1 MRQQQSIYRVRTS
14 ALVAAVVFFSVSAFG
29 QTGQSLASS
38 SAPAPVQGGETV
50 RRLSVDDAV
59 KIALEQNLGIQ
70 IQRVEPQISDE
81 TVAQARAAWLPNLTS
96 TFNKNSN
103 TFQSTNSLSGTSPTV
118 NNALFSGGAGINQV
132 LPWGGSYTA
141 SWGSSHSTTSDL
153 SRTFNPVINSQ
164 LAANYTQPL
173 LRNFKIDGVRESVLT
188 AKKQRDISDVT
199 LHATIVQTSRN
210 VKNAY
215 SDLVYQID
223 NLKAAQQSLQLAQ
236 QSLKDNTRRVEI
248 GTMAPIDIVD
258 AKAEVARNEEAV
270 ILAQE
275 AIEAAQDN
283 LRMLIFDPST
293 PGFWSMKIDPIDTV
307 PFQAQKIDTEA
318 AVRNALDK
326 RADVR
331 QAKLTIE
338 QSDIA
343 IRFFR
348 NQILPDI
355 NAQVNYQASGVGGV
369 QLQSVN
375 IFDPAALA
383 ARQIIAE
390 RSFSAALGDVFRSSY
405 PFWSVGFQ
413 VNYPLGTSTSKAN
426 LERAKL
432 QYQQSQ
438 TQLRSMQMQVAAQ
451 VRSVARQ
458 VEANQKRV
466 ESARASREL
475 AEQKLAAEEKKF
487 AAGIR
492 ETFFVFQAQ
501 RDLATAR
508 SAEVRAISDYNKSLV
523 DFEAVQ
529 EIAVGGGGGQ
539 ISAVR

>member
-1 MRQQQSIYRVRTS
+1 MRQQQSIYRARTS
-14 ALVAAVVFFSVSAFG
+14 AIAAAVVFVSVSAFG
-29 QTGQSLASS
+29 QTGQSQASS
-38 SAPAPVQGGETV
+38 TAPAAVQGGDTL
-50 RRLSVDDAV
+50 RRLTVDDAV

-70 IQRVEPQISDE
+70 IQRVEPQIQDE
-81 TVAQARAAWLPNLTS
+81 SVAQARAAWLPNLTS
-96 TFNKNSN
+96 SFNKNSN
-103 TFQSTNSLSGTSPTV
+103 TFQSTNSLSGSSPTV

-141 SWGSSHSTTSDL
+141 SWGSSHSTTTDL
-153 SRTFNPVINSQ
+153 SRTFNPVLNSQ

-173 LRNFKIDGVRESVLT
+173 LRNFSIDNARQTVLT

-210 VKNAY
+210 VKNADW
-215 SDLVYQID
+215 DLVYQID
-223 NLKAAQQSLQLAQ
+223 NLKAAQ

-283 LRMLIFDPST
+283 LKMLIFDPST
-293 PGFWSMKIDPIDTV
+293 PGFWSMKIDPVDTV
-307 PFQAQKIDTEA
+307 PFQAQKIDADA

-326 RADVR
+326 RADLR
-331 QAKLTIE
+331 QAKLSIE
-338 QSDIA
+338 QSDIS
-343 IRFFR
+343 IRYFR

-355 NAQVNYQASGVGGV
+355 NALVNYQATGVGGV

-383 ARQIIAE
+383 NRQIVAE
-390 RSFSAALGDVFRSSY
+390 RSFSAALSDVVRSSY
-405 PFWSVGFQ
+405 PFWSIGFQ

-438 TQLRSMQMQVAAQ
+438 TQLKSMQMQVAAQ

-508 SAEVRAISDYNKSLV
+508 TAEVRAISDYNKSLV

-539 ISAVR
+539 IVPVR